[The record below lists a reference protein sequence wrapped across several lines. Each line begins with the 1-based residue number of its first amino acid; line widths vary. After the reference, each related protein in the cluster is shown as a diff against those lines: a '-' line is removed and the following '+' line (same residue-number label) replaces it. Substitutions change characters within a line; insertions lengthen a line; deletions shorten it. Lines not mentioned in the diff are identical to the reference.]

1 MEIDQMLMMHQ
12 VNQTFDQKKLMK
24 RQQNNEMHI
33 SQTPT
38 ISKQADINADIQLV
52 IDRRREGT
60 VGPNSPMRSSTH
72 RLGGQNKKG

>member
-1 MEIDQMLMMHQ
+1 MMHQ
-12 VNQTFDQKKLMK
+12 VNQTFDQTKVMK
-24 RQQNNEMHI
+24 RQHINELHI

-38 ISKQADINADIQLV
+38 ISKQADINAEIQLV

-60 VGPNSPMRSSTH
+60 VGLNSPMRSSTH